1 MYIKNRAF
9 ESNFAKIVITEFL
22 LCGLSDFFFNLYLY
36 LPVLVE
42 KERRGNY
49 NKFFFQ
55 IIGLRSSDSLI
66 TVRWIHI

>member
-9 ESNFAKIVITEFL
+9 ESNFAKMVITEFL
-22 LCGLSDFFFNLYLY
+22 LCGLSDFFFNFYLY

-49 NKFFFQ
+49 NNFFFK
-55 IIGLRSSDSLI
+55 L
-66 TVRWIHI
+66 